1 MRTAC
6 DHITDDL
13 ADLVAND
20 ADAIARHADHLASC
34 DLCRDARHDATE
46 LAATLAVAGGDH
58 NPMPGE
64 DLAAKLL
71 ARLDAEPAKP
81 VAKVEPVA
89 AKPEARPAP
98 VVPIAA
104 RSKKKLFLA
113 LGAGAAIAAGTV
125 AIVMTK
131 NSSTTGSSAVA
142 STDGSI
148 GRVGKIE
155 RAAAD
160 KSGGIEIKEAS
171 GWRVLATDEALPA
184 GAEIRTDAKTR
195 SRLELADGSRLVL
208 DHATTVAFDK
218 RTPRKLTL
226 TSGRIVADVAHDD
239 KQPASVKTPTGTI
252 DVVGTRFVTT
262 ATADLTTVQVV
273 RGKIIL
279 ATATGER
286 ADVRAGE
293 EGSIENGKLAV
304 TTAPSLANSVA
315 WSELAPPPAPGT
327 EAVTA
332 GLGALRAYKPGEK
345 RDRDWNLALAKHDV
359 KVRISGPV
367 ARTEITETFRNDT
380 DTTLEGVYQFPLP
393 PDAQID
399 NLELDIEGGFMAGAF
414 IDKVRAG
421 KIWQGVIDKATPKMV
436 SRRPQEDIIWVQ
448 GPWRDPALLDWKRGG
463 RFELRIFPIPAKGA
477 RTIKIAYT
485 QVVTPRGQGR
495 QYVYPLPHSQDGS
508 TVADQLTVD
517 VEVRGAQQGG
527 VRAVGYDLVPDPKRA
542 DVNAMTLAQ
551 SGFVPRGD
559 LVVDYKAVDGAAELR
574 AWTFT
579 GGAAAGPDEKLAQK
593 QKVGIDPKVVEA
605 QRQVAGDARPT
616 AVLAFRPKLPRW
628 DETKARDYM
637 IVVDSSQSMV
647 GERYQRA
654 GKLVAALVD
663 QMDRRDRFSVMTCD
677 SECRK
682 LGDMRNAS
690 ARSLA
695 EVGVWLGAQQ
705 PAGASDLVASVRAAT
720 SELGSADREKWVL
733 VVGDG
738 FASTGFRKSADI
750 ERAIADTTKA
760 SKVHVTTIGIGG
772 DADSTVLAAAA
783 RGGGGSYL
791 AWVPGQTVGT
801 AALAV
806 LESTN
811 GTTLRDASITLPSG
825 LADIAPTVLPTIR
838 SGEEVLVAARMTGEV
853 SGEVVVKGIVAG
865 QPFEQKYPLKLA
877 VSSSPGNGFVPRL
890 WASLAIDQL
899 ERAGR
904 GEDRARIVALSQ
916 GYGVMSRETSLLV
929 LESQAMFDAFGV
941 DRSSPRA
948 TWTGEESIDEVAAN
962 GTLVLEEQGMIGG
975 GAKGKAATVARSA
988 PKDANNKADD
998 EDMQF
1003 GGADA
1008 PAPPPAAEP
1017 AKKMEKRDLVDR
1029 RSRRPGMIAMRRVWF
1044 KVAAVSPFDGVSANI
1059 RKSITDAEA
1068 ALAASPD
1075 ARERHRALVQALSY
1089 AGDIDKAREIAKR
1102 WLDRDQLDPQALG
1115 YEADLLGRDGHRD
1128 VALRTLAGL
1137 VDLDADRVALHERMV
1152 RTYETAGRMAQACSH
1167 RLALAALQPKVA
1179 AASGAAMRC
1188 LRALG
1193 RDRDAE
1199 LVSRGMIDDASRA
1212 AAEKAATVA
1221 PIAPKANG
1229 DIVVDG
1235 RWDQNADL
1243 DISVIAP
1250 DGTRVSWMGG
1260 RKDVV
1265 VADSTSTTRERLA
1278 IRSLKRGNY
1287 LVEISRADTSKGPI
1301 RGTLDVTVLGVK
1313 RAIPFE
1319 LANARTVAG
1328 RVAVSMQSRLERAW

>member
-58 NPMPGE
+58 TPMHGD

-71 ARLDAEPAKP
+71 ARLDATAVEAKP
-81 VAKVEPVA
+81 VAKVE
-89 AKPEARPAP
+89 AKPVETKPAA
-98 VVPIAA
+98 VVPIASK
-104 RSKKKLFLA
+104 SKKKLWLA
-113 LGAGAAIAAGTV
+113 LGASAAVAAGTV
-125 AIVMTK
+125 AVIAMK
-131 NSSTTGSSAVA
+131 SGSSSPSETVA
-142 STDGSI
+142 ANGGSI

-160 KSGGIEIKEAS
+160 KTGGVEIKEAS
-171 GWRVLATDEALPA
+171 GWRPLAKDEALPA
-184 GAEIRTDAKTR
+184 GAEIRTDARTR

-208 DHATTVAFDK
+208 DHETTVAFDK
-218 RTPRKLTL
+218 RYPRKLTL

-239 KQPASVKTPTGTI
+239 KQPASVKTPAGTI

-273 RGKIIL
+273 RGKIVL
-279 ATATGER
+279 ATTAGER

-315 WSELAPPPAPGT
+315 WSELAPPPAPGA
-327 EAVTA
+327 EAITA

-367 ARTEITETFRNDT
+367 ARTEITEVFRNDT
-380 DTTLEGVYQFPLP
+380 DSTLEGVYQFPLP

-436 SRRPQEDIIWVQ
+436 TRRPSEDIIWVQ

-527 VRAVGYDLVPDPKRA
+527 VRAVGYDLVPDPKRG
-542 DVNAMTLAQ
+542 DVNAMTLSQ

-559 LVVDYKAVDGAAELR
+559 LVVDYKATDGAAELR

-579 GGAAAGPDEKLAQK
+579 GGAAAGPDENLAKK

-616 AVLAFRPKLPRW
+616 AVIAFRPKLPRW

-682 LGDMRNAS
+682 LGDLRNAS
-690 ARSLA
+690 ARSLT

-705 PAGASDLVASVRAAT
+705 PAGASDLVATVRAAS

-750 ERAIADTTKA
+750 ERAIADTSKA
-760 SKVHVTTIGIGG
+760 TKVHVTTIGIGG

-811 GTTLRDASITLPSG
+811 GTTLRDATITLPGG
-825 LADIAPTVLPTIR
+825 LADVAPTVLPTIR

-962 GTLVLEEQGMIGG
+962 GTMVLEEQRGILG
-975 GAKGKAATVARSA
+975 GADAKAASSA
-988 PKDANNKADD
+988 PKDSNKSDGDD
-998 EDMQF
+998 RF
-1003 GGADA
+1003 GGGAGA
-1008 PAPPPAAEP
+1008 PAPPPAAKP
-1017 AKKMEKRDLVDR
+1017 AKKMEMERESR
-1029 RSRRPGMIAMRRVWF
+1029 ARRPGMIAMRRVWF

-1059 RKSITDAEA
+1059 RKSISDAEA

-1075 ARERHRALVQALSY
+1075 ARERHRSLVQALSY

-1102 WLDRDQLDPQALG
+1102 WLDRDQLDPQALT
-1115 YEADLLGRDGHRD
+1115 YEADLLGRDGHRE

-1137 VDLDADRVALHERMV
+1137 VDLDADRVTTHERMV
-1152 RTYETAGRMAQACSH
+1152 RTYETAGRMAQACAH
-1167 RLALAALQPKVA
+1167 RIALAALQPKVA
-1179 AASGAAMRC
+1179 AASGTAMRC

-1221 PIAPKANG
+1221 PIAPKAKG

-1243 DISVIAP
+1243 DISIIAP
-1250 DGTRVSWMGG
+1250 DGSRVSWMGG

-1287 LVEISRADTSKGPI
+1287 LVEISRADTSQGPI
-1301 RGTLDVTVLGVK
+1301 RGTLDVTVLGVR

-1328 RVAVSMQSRLERAW
+1328 RVAVSMQSRLERVR

>member
-6 DHITDDL
+6 DQISDDL

-46 LAATLAVAGGDH
+46 LAANLAHAGGDH
-58 NPMPGE
+58 TPMHGD

-71 ARLDAEPAKP
+71 ARLDAEPAVEAKP
-81 VAKVEPVA
+81 APQVA
-89 AKPEARPAP
+89 AKVAPKVAINVEAKPTVEAKPAA
-98 VVPIAA
+98 VVPIS
-104 RSKKKLFLA
+104 SKRKKIWLA
-113 LGAGAAIAAGTV
+113 LGASAAVAAGTAAV
-125 AIVMTK
+125 VMMKSNTA
-131 NSSTTGSSAVA
+131 SQSTTAAV
-142 STDGSI
+142 TNGSI

-160 KSGGIEIKEAS
+160 KTGGIEIKDAS
-171 GWRVLATDEALPA
+171 GWRVLAAEEALPA
-184 GAEIRTDAKTR
+184 GAEIRTDARTR
-195 SRLELADGSRLVL
+195 GRLELADGSRLVL
-208 DHATTVAFDK
+208 DHETTIAFDK
-218 RTPRKLTL
+218 RNPRKLTL
-226 TSGRIVADVAHDD
+226 TSGRIVSDVAPDD
-239 KQPASVKTPTGTI
+239 KNPASVKTPTGLI
-252 DVVGTRFVTT
+252 DVIGTRFVTT

-273 RGKIIL
+273 RGKIVL
-279 ATATGER
+279 ATAAGER
-286 ADVRAGE
+286 ANVRAGE

-304 TTAPSLANSVA
+304 TTVPSLASSVA
-315 WSELAPPPAPGT
+315 WSELAPPPAPGA
-327 EAVTA
+327 EAITS

-380 DTTLEGVYQFPLP
+380 DSTLEGVYQFPLP

-436 SRRPQEDIIWVQ
+436 STRPQEDIIWVQ

-527 VRAVGYDLVPDPKRA
+527 VRAVGYDLVPDPKRS
-542 DVNAMTLAQ
+542 DVNAMTLSQ

-559 LVVDYKAVDGAAELR
+559 LVVDYKATDGAAELR

-579 GGAAAGPDEKLAQK
+579 GGAAAGPDESLSKK
-593 QKVGIDPKVVEA
+593 KNVGIDPKVVEA

-690 ARSLA
+690 ARSLT

-705 PAGASDLVASVRAAT
+705 PAGASDLVASVRAAS

-733 VVGDG
+733 FVGDG

-750 ERAIADTTKA
+750 ERAIAETSKA
-760 SKVHVTTIGIGG
+760 SKVHITTIGIGG

-811 GTTLRDASITLPSG
+811 GTTLRDATITLPGG
-825 LADIAPTVLPTIR
+825 LADVAPTVLPTIR
-838 SGEEVLVAARMTGEV
+838 AGEEVLVAARMTGEV

-948 TWTGEESIDEVAAN
+948 TWTGEESIDEVAAV
-962 GTLVLEEQGMIGG
+962 GTVEHQEGLVEAKASKK
-975 GAKGKAATVARSA
+975 GAIAARTSA
-988 PKDANNKADD
+988 PAKDKNKADD
-998 EDMQF
+998 EDMMF
-1003 GGADA
+1003 EAGDGGGGKAAGA
-1008 PAPPPAAEP
+1008 PAAPPPAEP
-1017 AKKMEKRDLVDR
+1017 MARES

-1044 KVAAVSPFDGVSANI
+1044 RVGAISMFDGVSPSI

-1102 WLDRDQLDPQALG
+1102 WLERDKLDPQALG
-1115 YEADLLGRDGHRD
+1115 YL
-1128 VALRTLAGL
+1128 
-1137 VDLDADRVALHERMV
+1137 
-1152 RTYETAGRMAQACSH
+1152 
-1167 RLALAALQPKVA
+1167 
-1179 AASGAAMRC
+1179 
-1188 LRALG
+1188 
-1193 RDRDAE
+1193 
-1199 LVSRGMIDDASRA
+1199 
-1212 AAEKAATVA
+1212 
-1221 PIAPKANG
+1221 
-1229 DIVVDG
+1229 
-1235 RWDQNADL
+1235 
-1243 DISVIAP
+1243 
-1250 DGTRVSWMGG
+1250 
-1260 RKDVV
+1260 
-1265 VADSTSTTRERLA
+1265 
-1278 IRSLKRGNY
+1278 
-1287 LVEISRADTSKGPI
+1287 
-1301 RGTLDVTVLGVK
+1301 
-1313 RAIPFE
+1313 
-1319 LANARTVAG
+1319 
-1328 RVAVSMQSRLERAW
+1328 